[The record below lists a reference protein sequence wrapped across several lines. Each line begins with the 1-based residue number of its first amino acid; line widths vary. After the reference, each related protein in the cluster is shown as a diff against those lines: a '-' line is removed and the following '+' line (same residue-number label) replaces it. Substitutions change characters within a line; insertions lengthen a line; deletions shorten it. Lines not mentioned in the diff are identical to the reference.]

1 MLLIL
6 IAILAL
12 ASTSWA
18 ALAPASE
25 AGAYISLLSSQDLC
39 LGRASNSSG
48 ESSSAVNLGTG
59 NRTWTGLRVGLVD
72 CASAE
77 KWLVGGLPGDSE
89 PLRFD
94 NGTLT
99 AVPVGTNGIDF
110 ADATEIGFTVYDYHP
125 SLQPGYLWYWTTDSQ
140 LQFLAAGNICIE
152 GDKDTKLVTPRPC
165 ADVSAQSWTSRRV
178 TGSVNTSGI
187 ATSPTYA
194 DPVGG
199 SRIHALSRDD
209 LCVTIQPAS
218 NPDTPDDYS
227 GSIANSNGIAIATCV
242 PNDNSLSGFQL
253 FALALP
259 GNFSTANY
267 TGPLQIIN
275 STAVGDQSRK
285 YCLTGSAKPRNG
297 SAILVQEC
305 NSSPGQQWIAN
316 NRTIS
321 LQNTVLRISGA
332 TPGRVALA
340 LWPYGPSPSLL
351 FRLVRTALI
360 FRTRPGLVNTDIC
373 IEADTKT
380 KAVTTQPCSDKASQS
395 FAFRSTVTLLNSSS
409 IPIGT
414 TYPDPQGGSRIRALG
429 RNDLCVSVAPS
440 SDPTGSLA
448 PGDPIYVARCLDN
461 SNLNVGFQLF
471 ALALPGD
478 FSTANYTG
486 ALQVMNSTAIHDRT
500 QNLCLGV
507 GDNPTNGSNLAVQ
520 ECNASPGQHWLADN
534 STISVQHTNMCLD
547 VVRGSGTPPGAEGSF
562 LPYFT
567 LQMWTCNPGDPQ
579 QPSGR
584 QRHNRVAKRK
594 SIPGVF
600 VWRFSLLIIHL
611 TRRWSWTANNA
622 IQHYVDRDLCLQGD
636 HTTGHVIPAKCS
648 GKSDQAWSFR
658 YTAGVLTDAVV
669 PIGVVYSD
677 PQGSHRIRGLGRD
690 DLCVS
695 SEAYPGSGNYDET
708 LFPSL
713 TASNYTGSLFAGLTA
728 TFAQCVSNDSPIT
741 SFQLFEPFS
750 SGSGPIKFENSSAAS
765 NRSSYCIDA
774 GDSPVN
780 GSVVLVQTCKNGAV
794 GQQWSTTNTSIA
806 LSGQNLCLQTGSE
819 MYGGGRNEGDYTPI
833 FVLQVFTCNNALKQQ
848 TFTTYAGENVAPP
861 ISTSRA

>member
-321 LQNTVLRISGA
+321 LQNTGLVGVRAGTFDGLYI
-332 TPGRVALA
+332 
-340 LWPYGPSPSLL
+340 SLL
-351 FRLVRTALI
+351 SAENLCLSSIPDSGGTNQGVTNLGTGNRTWTGTRVGLTDCSSADKWSNARQGSSGPLAIWTKSLAAVPIGQDGFDLQNSTGLGIVKYNGSEFDQDPYLWYWGEDSHLHI
-360 FRTRPGLVNTDIC
+360 FSNTDIC

-534 STISVQHTNMCLD
+534 STISVQDTNMCLD

-579 QPSGR
+579 QSQNFG
-584 QRHNRVAKRK
+584 
-594 SIPGVF
+594 F
-600 VWRFSLLIIHL
+600 
-611 TRRWSWTANNA
+611 
-622 IQHYVDRDLCLQGD
+622 Y
-636 HTTGHVIPAKCS
+636 
-648 GKSDQAWSFR
+648 
-658 YTAGVLTDAVV
+658 
-669 PIGVVYSD
+669 
-677 PQGSHRIRGLGRD
+677 
-690 DLCVS
+690 
-695 SEAYPGSGNYDET
+695 
-708 LFPSL
+708 
-713 TASNYTGSLFAGLTA
+713 FAPT
-728 TFAQCVSNDSPIT
+728 
-741 SFQLFEPFS
+741 
-750 SGSGPIKFENSSAAS
+750 
-765 NRSSYCIDA
+765 
-774 GDSPVN
+774 
-780 GSVVLVQTCKNGAV
+780 
-794 GQQWSTTNTSIA
+794 
-806 LSGQNLCLQTGSE
+806 
-819 MYGGGRNEGDYTPI
+819 
-833 FVLQVFTCNNALKQQ
+833 
-848 TFTTYAGENVAPP
+848 
-861 ISTSRA
+861 